1 MSKNI
6 PKLNIRHFSIRKK
19 TASRICSTQVLYGT
33 ALIKSD
39 LSESIKLFLDNYLS
53 HVLKGLGIKD
63 IDHDLLNS
71 NIYGVSNNQIDIDK
85 VISDNLSADWSLDR
99 LSLTEKTI
107 LRLATYELCF
117 SNNQFKKN
125 TIINEYISIMDVFG
139 GNPNFANGILQ
150 NISK

>member
-1 MSKNI
+1 M
-6 PKLNIRHFSIRKK
+6 
-19 TASRICSTQVLYGT
+19 
-33 ALIKSD
+33 
-39 LSESIKLFLDNYLS
+39 SESIKLFLDNYLS
-53 HVLKGLGIKD
+53 HILKELGIKD

-71 NIYGVSNNQIDIDK
+71 NIYGVFNNQIDIDK

-117 SNNQFKKN
+117 NNQFKKN

-139 GNPNFANGILQ
+139 GDPNFANGILQ